1 MLFIKEKKKGEY
13 RKPRLLDY
21 SNRSGNAETLTVQK
35 HSITFDITW
44 MKSITSLTRP
54 KNPHRS
60 TSNPSNPLHRQS
72 NPGSVKKTSRTG
84 FSNPSNLLHTR
95 THEERGKV

>member
-1 MLFIKEKKKGEY
+1 MLFIKEKKKGDY

-21 SNRSGNAETLTVQK
+21 SNRSGNAQTLTLQK
-35 HSITFDITW
+35 HSITFHITDITD
-44 MKSITSLTRP
+44 ITELTTP
-54 KNPHRS
+54 KNLH
-60 TSNPSNPLHRQS
+60 TGFSNLSNLLHRQS